1 MGPVMDMGS
10 YPDGEEGFAD
20 MRVLEG
26 ILTELKTGQSVTLPP
41 FHRYR
46 RIETD
51 QQKMKL
57 SAVSTP
63 DLVHA
68 SNPGQGE
75 ENRPKN

>member
-1 MGPVMDMGS
+1 
-10 YPDGEEGFAD
+10 

-26 ILTELKTGQSVTLPP
+26 ILTALKTGQPVTLPP

-57 SAVSTP
+57 PAVSTP
-63 DLVHA
+63 ELVHA

-75 ENRPKN
+75 EKRPKN